1 MSSFLFLPRGFC
13 GAFGIRNV
21 AAALMVLCFLSSNAF
36 SQTNQCNCDSTRSW
50 ESAFE
55 KANII
60 LMGTCM
66 DITPN
71 TIKGGLNV
79 VFQVDSSWKRATE
92 RVTTVHTNSP
102 NQCGYPF
109 KRNERYIVFANK
121 RHQTVESSECEPNQ
135 RFEDNGILT
144 LRRLGQGFTPGRE
157 GMANQMIVLMLA
169 LGVAGLLFLGF
180 VVLRKRFR
188 KPKGVN

>member
-1 MSSFLFLPRGFC
+1 VSGVPFLSNAIRPARLTFLFL
-13 GAFGIRNV
+13 V
-21 AAALMVLCFLSSNAF
+21 ATIVLTSSVF
-36 SQTNQCNCDSTRSW
+36 TQTNQCHCDSTATW
-50 ESAFE
+50 DAAYD

-60 LMGTCM
+60 FLGTCM

-92 RVTTVHTNSP
+92 HVTTVHTNSP

-109 KRNERYIVFANK
+109 KRNARYIVFANK

-135 RFEDNGILT
+135 LYEDNGILT
-144 LRRLGQGFTPGRE
+144 LRRLGSGFTPGRE
-157 GMANQMIVLMLA
+157 DKANGMILLMLA
-169 LGVAGLLFLGF
+169 LGVSGLLFLGF
-180 VVLRKRFR
+180 VVLRKKFR
-188 KPKGVN
+188 KPKAVN

>member
-1 MSSFLFLPRGFC
+1 MSSFLFLPNGFW
-13 GAFGIRNV
+13 GKIGIRNV
-21 AAALMVLCFLSSNAF
+21 AAVIWGLFFVASNAF
-36 SQTNQCNCDSTRSW
+36 SQTNQCDCDSTKTW
-50 ESAFE
+50 DSAFE
-55 KANII
+55 KANVIF
-60 LMGTCM
+60 LGTCM

-135 RFEDNGILT
+135 PFEDNGILT
-144 LRRLGQGFTPGRE
+144 LRRLGQGFSPGRE